1 MSAAKDCKKS
11 SRWTSS
17 YKMVGLTTIQL
28 RKFNDLPQLLGVESI
43 KRVVV
48 NGCHKN
54 GIFLCLYLPA
64 LRQVLY
70 FIVLTRANRY
80 NSFRSICRMFF
91 PMSWRGV
98 KGSGQLPSEQ
108 SCQGQQEPSRACRE
122 GVKGGG
128 ALCVW
133 PPCSEKVAFQDLS
146 LKHHNLSIYF
156 DVTSTSKEGSR
167 GLCSSTKW

>member
-1 MSAAKDCKKS
+1 
-11 SRWTSS
+11 
-17 YKMVGLTTIQL
+17 MVGLTTIQL

-70 FIVLTRANRY
+70 FKILTRANRY
-80 NSFRSICRMFF
+80 NFFRSIWRMFF
-91 PMSWRGV
+91 PTSWRGV

-128 ALCVW
+128 AVSAW
-133 PPCSEKVAFQDLS
+133 PPSSGQVSVKDLS
-146 LKHHNLSIYF
+146 RKHHNLST
-156 DVTSTSKEGSR
+156 TSTLLLLVKKSR
-167 GLCSSTKW
+167 EAGTAQLSGKYQLCFNS